1 MRHFKDLPIK
11 QKLLLIIMSI
21 SLFTVV
27 LTFMGHMIYDR
38 EMFRQ
43 EAKLELARMADVI
56 GYNCVASLVFDYPA
70 DARVTLATLKGH
82 KSIVAGWVLTKN
94 GDIHARYTREDIRK
108 PMAPPELQTGD
119 AVFEGGHLVCST
131 PILFEGVLIG
141 SVCLQSNLS
150 AMHSILEK
158 HFSIALILL
167 FVSLFLAFLLSSG
180 LQRLITDPI
189 VKLGDLTKS
198 ISKEK
203 DYSKRG
209 SKQGNDE
216 VGSLIDSFNE
226 MLEQIQMQNASLA
239 LSKKEAEASSE
250 EALRFASNTAQANLK
265 LGDEIKIRREIE
277 AELKKHREQLE
288 ETIRESTAEL
298 RNTNIQLE
306 SEIIER
312 KSAEKKIQASLDE
325 KSVLLSEIHHRVRN
339 NLQIISSLLDMT
351 RRRSLSDEARGIL
364 AKARS
369 RIFAMALIHSQL
381 YESEKFNRIDM
392 DRHLQSLLV
401 NIHQIYGSL
410 KKRISPVI
418 ECSDVYLS
426 LAQATPCALVF
437 NEAISNVYKHAYK
450 EDESGPC
457 YISMKRSEDNR
468 VFARVRDE
476 GVGIPESVNADKI
489 ETLGLKLLRNLVLHQ
504 LKGKFRIE
512 RNGGTDLFFEFDIIH
527 DDELI
532 HSRH

>member
-1 MRHFKDLPIK
+1 VTKLK
-11 QKLLLIIMSI
+11 Q
-21 SLFTVV
+21 
-27 LTFMGHMIYDR
+27 
-38 EMFRQ
+38 
-43 EAKLELARMADVI
+43 AD
-56 GYNCVASLVFDYPA
+56 
-70 DARVTLATLKGH
+70 
-82 KSIVAGWVLTKN
+82 
-94 GDIHARYTREDIRK
+94 
-108 PMAPPELQTGD
+108 
-119 AVFEGGHLVCST
+119 
-131 PILFEGVLIG
+131 
-141 SVCLQSNLS
+141 
-150 AMHSILEK
+150 
-158 HFSIALILL
+158 
-167 FVSLFLAFLLSSG
+167 
-180 LQRLITDPI
+180 
-189 VKLGDLTKS
+189 
-198 ISKEK
+198 
-203 DYSKRG
+203 
-209 SKQGNDE
+209 
-216 VGSLIDSFNE
+216 
-226 MLEQIQMQNASLA
+226 
-239 LSKKEAEASSE
+239 
-250 EALRFASNTAQANLK
+250 EALRESENRLKAILDATTETMILLDRKGIVYSANQIACDRLGTTK
-265 LGDEIKIRREIE
+265 GGLVGKTIYDFFSPNVTEYRRKKYNEVFDTRKPVSFEDSREGMTFEQNAYPILGDGDQVKMVVIFAREITERKNME
-277 AELKKHREQLE
+277 AELKKNSEHLEVLVALRTAQL
-288 ETIRESTAEL
+288 TK
-298 RNTNIQLE
+298 TNERLAD
-306 SEIIER
+306 EIIER
-312 KSAEKKIQASLDE
+312 KSAEKKIKASLDE

-426 LAQATPCALVF
+426 VAQATPCALVF

-512 RNGGTDLFFEFDIIH
+512 QNGGTDLFFEFDIIH